1 MAKSTA
7 STTVSTATENKKQE
21 DNQVQKGLSEGDSDG
36 AEPTLKRQGTLRRKF
51 NIHRGKQNDGNSHVS
66 LMTLLLCLYCRQ
78 AC

>member
-51 NIHRGKQNDGNSHVS
+51 NIHRGKQNDGNSHAS

>member
-7 STTVSTATENKKQE
+7 STTVSTASANKKQE

-51 NIHRGKQNDGNSHVS
+51 NIHRGKQNDGNSHH
-66 LMTLLLCLYCRQ
+66 
-78 AC
+78 